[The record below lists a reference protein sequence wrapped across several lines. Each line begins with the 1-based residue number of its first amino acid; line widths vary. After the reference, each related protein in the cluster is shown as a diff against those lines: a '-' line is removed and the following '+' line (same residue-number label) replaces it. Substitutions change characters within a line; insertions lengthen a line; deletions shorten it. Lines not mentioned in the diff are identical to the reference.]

1 MNGVI
6 PLLHHTSSWHDMEKL
21 CVYFRDG
28 GGNVIV
34 VGNILIHGT
43 PFGNLTID
51 SIRRHIEEV
60 KILGEELK
68 RM

>member
-1 MNGVI
+1 MSGVI
-6 PLLHHTSSWHDMEKL
+6 SLLHHTSSWHDMEQI

-34 VGNILIHGT
+34 VGNISIHGT
-43 PFGNLTID
+43 FRNLIID
-51 SIRRHIEEV
+51 SMSGHIEEV

-68 RM
+68 QM